1 MAAGQGQPNQR
12 SHVSAMTINGQKKGA
27 RGEREFASFI
37 REQGWD
43 AIRGCQNAGRDKS
56 GHAAPDVLC
65 PDLPIHFEVKRVE
78 KLQIRKALSQAI
90 ADAEPGQVPVVA
102 WRENHSDWVA
112 ILKMDDLM
120 NFVRE
125 FVISTQEKEPAP
137 ERADSTQNEG
147 Y

>member
-1 MAAGQGQPNQR
+1 MTPLHGQ
-12 SHVSAMTINGQKKGA
+12 SKGA
-27 RGEREFASFI
+27 RGEREFASYI

-56 GHAAPDVLC
+56 GHAAPDVIC
-65 PDLPIHFEVKRVE
+65 EDLPIHFEVKRVE
-78 KLQIRKALSQAI
+78 RIHVRNALSQAI

-112 ILKMDDLM
+112 ILRMDDLM

-125 FVISTQEKEPAP
+125 FVSSTQKEEPAP
-137 ERADSTQNEG
+137 NESGTDSTQNEG

>member
-1 MAAGQGQPNQR
+1 MTPLHGQN
-12 SHVSAMTINGQKKGA
+12 KGA
-27 RGEREFASFI
+27 RGEREFASYI

-56 GHAAPDVLC
+56 GHAAPDVIC
-65 PDLPIHFEVKRVE
+65 EDLPIHFEVKRVE
-78 KLQIRKALSQAI
+78 RIHVRNAMSQAI

-125 FVISTQEKEPAP
+125 FVTSTQNEEPAP
-137 ERADSTQNEG
+137 ERTDSTQNTGDTKPREETET
-147 Y
+147 